1 MSPTLVRANLL
12 MLLCAAIWGF
22 AFVAQI
28 EGMRHLKP
36 FSFNG
41 IRFII
46 GAMVILPLYFFTQRS
61 ASKKTVDQS
70 KSSSFHRWGWS
81 ICAGGI
87 LFSGA
92 ALQQIGLQ
100 TTTAGNAGFITGFYV
115 VLTPIAG
122 LFLQQKP
129 GIYSLIGAG
138 IALIGLYFLSV
149 NAHFHVREGDWF
161 ELIGALFW
169 TAHVLF
175 IGHFVKNIP
184 PLLLAGIQF
193 LTTGLLSLFC
203 AIIWEGFR
211 FNALQGMHIEASLPS
226 LLFAGV
232 LSTAVAYT
240 LQVVG
245 QQYAHPAHAAIILS
259 TESVFAAIAGYLLLN
274 EIITM
279 RMFFGGALM
288 LTGMIVSQMHLFKIS
303 PKIIQNNASSI

>member
-1 MSPTLVRANLL
+1 

-28 EGMRHLKP
+28 KGMEHLKP
-36 FSFNG
+36 FTFNG

-46 GAMVILPLYFFTQRS
+46 GAMVILPLYFFSQRSTAKKNPTRIS
-61 ASKKTVDQS
+61 ASKLHS
-70 KSSSFHRWGWS
+70 WGWS
-81 ICAGGI
+81 ICAGCI

-115 VLTPIAG
+115 VLTPLVG
-122 LFLQQKP
+122 LFLNQKP
-129 GIYSLIGAG
+129 GLYSLLGAA

-149 NAHFHVREGDWF
+149 STHFQVREGDWY
-161 ELIGALFW
+161 ELVGALFW

-193 LTTGLLSLFC
+193 LTTGILSMLC
-203 AIIWEGFR
+203 AFIWESFR
-211 FNALQGMHIEASLPS
+211 FDALHGMHIEASMIS
-226 LLFAGV
+226 LLYAGV

-245 QQYAHPAHAAIILS
+245 QQYAHPAHVAIILS
-259 TESVFAAIAGYLLLN
+259 TESVFAAIAGFLLLN
-274 EIITM
+274 EIVTL

-288 LTGMIVSQMHLFKIS
+288 LTGMIVSQIHLFRIS
-303 PKIIQNNASSI
+303 PKIILKNTSSA